1 MRGRFPPAAIRR
13 RSSPSDPSLTYS
25 GGMTSRLIRTLS
37 AITVAAA
44 VGLAAAPVA
53 SAAVPAKKYPVLIVT
68 QESTQ
73 VRLAPGERV
82 KIRLTTNRT
91 TGYSYI
97 ATGGCCTDGD
107 LNVATVSKGRYQA
120 PVTDLVG
127 APGTTTWTVTARR
140 TGTTDIV
147 VVQRP
152 PGAKNTMQ
160 DEQIA
165 LIHLIVSE

>member
-1 MRGRFPPAAIRR
+1 
-13 RSSPSDPSLTYS
+13 
-25 GGMTSRLIRTLS
+25 MTNHLLRTVS
-37 AITVAAA
+37 AITLTAAF
-44 VGLAAAPVA
+44 GLAASPAV
-53 SAAVPAKKYPVLIVT
+53 SAAVPAKKYPALIVT

-73 VRLAPGERV
+73 VRLTPGERV
-82 KIRLTTNRT
+82 KISLETNRT

-97 ATGGCCTDGD
+97 ATGGCCADGD
-107 LNVATVSKGRYQA
+107 LDVATVSKGRYQA

-140 TGTTDIV
+140 PGTTDIV

-165 LIHLIVSE
+165 LIHLIVMEK